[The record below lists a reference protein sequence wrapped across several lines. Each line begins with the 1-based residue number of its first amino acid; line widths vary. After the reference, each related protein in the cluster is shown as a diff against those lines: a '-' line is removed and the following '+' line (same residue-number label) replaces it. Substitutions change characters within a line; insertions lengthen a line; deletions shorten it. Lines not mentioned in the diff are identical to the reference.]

1 MVVQDQ
7 CVTSLSPKS
16 QYGPNMSP
24 KFRILV
30 ATEFEKAREMHE
42 REFERKKELERES

>member
-1 MVVQDQ
+1 M
-7 CVTSLSPKS
+7 TSLSPKS